1 MTAKARIIVCDD
13 DDLVRAMLVD
23 FLTDE
28 DYAVSGAANGA
39 ELRAMVPEL
48 RPDLVICD
56 LKMPGEDGLSLT
68 RWMHGEGHCAVL
80 MLTAMGTTTD
90 RVVGLEMGADDYLT
104 KPFELP
110 ELRARVKA
118 ILRRSMSGEA
128 ATEAKVPSRVRVGRC
143 LLDTEM
149 KVLFD
154 DSGERVALTAMEYD
168 LLQTFITHPRRPL
181 NRDQLLELAHHKQ
194 WDPFDRS
201 IDNRIARLRKK
212 VEADPAKPVTIKTV
226 HGEGYMFV
234 PDAG

>member
-1 MTAKARIIVCDD
+1 MTAHARIIVCDD

-23 FLTDE
+23 FLADE
-28 DYAVSGAANGA
+28 GYEVSGAANGA
-39 ELRAMVPEL
+39 ELRAVLPRL

-118 ILRRSMSGEA
+118 ILRRSMTAPEGPA
-128 ATEAKVPSRVRVGRC
+128 AKAPARVQIGRC
-143 LLDTEM
+143 VLDTEM
-149 KVLFD
+149 KALFD
-154 DSGERVALTAMEYD
+154 QAGERVALTAMEYD
-168 LLQTFITHPRRPL
+168 LLRTFITHPRRPL
-181 NRDQLLELAHHKQ
+181 NRDQLLELAHHKK
-194 WDPFDRS
+194 WDPYDRS
-201 IDNRIARLRKK
+201 VDNRIARLRKK
-212 VEADPAKPVTIKTV
+212 VERDPAKPATIKTV

-234 PDAG
+234 PD

>member
-23 FLTDE
+23 FLNDE
-28 DYAVSGAANGA
+28 GYEVSGASGGA
-39 ELRAMVPEL
+39 ELRAMVPKL

-90 RVVGLEMGADDYLT
+90 RVVGLEMGADDYLA

-118 ILRRSMSGEA
+118 VLRRTMSA
-128 ATEAKVPSRVRVGRC
+128 AALAGRPSARVKVGRC
-143 LLDTEM
+143 VLDTEM
-149 KVLFD
+149 KALFD
-154 DSGERVALTAMEYD
+154 GEGAKVALTAMEYD
-168 LLQTFITHPRRPL
+168 LLHTFITHPRRPL
-181 NRDQLLELAHHKQ
+181 NRDQLLELAHNKK

-201 IDNRIARLRKK
+201 VDNRIARLRKK
-212 VEADPAKPVTIKTV
+212 IERDPAKPETIKTV

-234 PDAG
+234 PD

>member
-1 MTAKARIIVCDD
+1 MSAKARIIVCDD

-23 FLTDE
+23 FLADE
-28 DYAVSGAANGA
+28 GYEVSGAANGV
-39 ELRAMVPEL
+39 ELRAKVPQE

-68 RWMHGEGHCAVL
+68 RWMNSEGHCAVL

-90 RVVGLEMGADDYLT
+90 RVVGLEMGADDYLV

-118 ILRRSMSGEA
+118 ILRRSMSVGSA
-128 ATEAKVPSRVRVGRC
+128 SQARVPSRVRVGRC
-143 LLDTEM
+143 VLDTEM
-149 KVLFD
+149 RVLFD
-154 DSGERVALTAMEYD
+154 DAGEKVALTAREYD
-168 LLQTFITHPRRPL
+168 LLHTFITHPRRPL
-181 NRDQLLELAHHKQ
+181 NRDQLLELAHHQK

-201 IDNRIARLRKK
+201 VDNRIARLRKK
-212 VEADPAKPVTIKTV
+212 VEVDPSKPATIKTV

-234 PDAG
+234 PDPG